1 MPCTGSPN
9 GSFTVA
15 VTRCCVPTGF
25 VAVGGLSV
33 SVVGT
38 ARITWL
44 PPTAATCVV
53 PWL

>member
-1 MPCTGSPN
+1 MPWIGSPN
-9 GSFTVA
+9 WSFTVA

-25 VAVGGLSV
+25 VAVGALSV

-38 ARITWL
+38 PRITWL
-44 PPTAATCVV
+44 PPTAATWVV